1 MLCNSQF
8 HTALLTDHVH
18 YPSTVYTVVPVYIA
32 EIAPKKLR
40 GRLISFISLGLTG
53 GVLVC
58 LISLSQTVSDF
69 WLISSEIIFS
79 LKTLF
84 CINLFTGG
92 GCRQFDMST
101 VHFWL
106 EDFTFSRNS
115 HRNNSCSWNDFPS

>member
-1 MLCNSQF
+1 MQF
-8 HTALLTDHVH
+8 TISYTALLTDHAH

-58 LISLSQTVSDF
+58 LVSQTVLDF
-69 WLISSEIIFS
+69 WLISSEIIFN
-79 LKTLF
+79 LKTLSA
-84 CINLFTGG
+84 INLFAGG
-92 GCRQFDMST
+92 VCRQFDMSA
-101 VHFWL
+101 VHFRL

-115 HRNNSCSWNDFPS
+115 HWNNSCSWNDFPP